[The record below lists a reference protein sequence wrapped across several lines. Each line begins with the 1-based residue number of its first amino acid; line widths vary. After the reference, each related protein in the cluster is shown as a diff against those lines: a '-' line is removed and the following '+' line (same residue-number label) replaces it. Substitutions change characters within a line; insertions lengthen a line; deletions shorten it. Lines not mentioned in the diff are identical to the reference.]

1 MDRKQNTWIT
11 RVLLVPAMLSATLL
25 FSLAEIHIDT
35 FLTAVIYGTSVCGF
49 FYLYL
54 GATSFALKISKSKS
68 SSGQSLT

>member
-11 RVLLVPAMLSATLL
+11 CVLLVPAIFSATLL

-35 FLTAVIYGTSVCGF
+35 FLTAAIYCTSLCGF

-54 GATSFALKISKSKS
+54 AATTFAIKISTSKS

>member
-11 RVLLVPAMLSATLL
+11 CILLVPAILSATGL

-35 FLTAVIYGTSVCGF
+35 FLTAAIYGTSVCGF

-54 GATSFALKISKSKS
+54 AAATFALKISSSKS
-68 SSGQSLT
+68 SSGQPLT